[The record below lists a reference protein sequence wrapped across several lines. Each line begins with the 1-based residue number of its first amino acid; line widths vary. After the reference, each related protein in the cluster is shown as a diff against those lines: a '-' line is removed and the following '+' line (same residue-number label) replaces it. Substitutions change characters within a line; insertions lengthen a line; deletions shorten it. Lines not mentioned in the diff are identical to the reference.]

1 MKKKFDGAESAG
13 QDESSI
19 YAKKSPKIIT
29 IITVAVIVAV
39 MAFNILFSIIGDK
52 AMIFFD
58 ISQVKYK
65 TGSTNLYTLSDTCND
80 LIAREAVP
88 MIKRFNED
96 GKAKGESAQKLKIIF
111 CADKDIIEGDTK
123 TRYVSYTA
131 RAIEKNYPEQVE
143 VSYVNIEKNPS
154 AIQKYKTTSAA
165 NINNADVIV
174 EFGSE
179 YLVQGIN
186 SFYLTDTDTS
196 EEWAYNGE
204 KHLAAMILSVTR
216 AEAPICC
223 ITYNHGEQLFE
234 EGNTLK
240 VKDEY
245 STFIKLIK
253 GAGYIPQFID
263 LEKEDIPADCR
274 MIITFAPTSD
284 FRAFGNLG
292 ENGVSEIEK
301 LDKYLDEAN
310 AFFYICDADTPVLP
324 NLDEY
329 LEEWGVAISRTED
342 MAGNTLNFRAE
353 DPLNGTAA
361 DGGKTFAGKYFE
373 GGTGASITE
382 DIRNRNYPPKVIFGN
397 CAVIEPPSET
407 YVKIYTEASENSNE
421 PGYQYYSYFK
431 NGISRDLFSIFT
443 SYSTASAY
451 AGNEAEIATESKLF
465 QLMTITHELRYV
477 QEDNYTTIDRPSY
490 VISLASTDFLR
501 NEVLDSTA
509 YGNTDVI
516 LSTLRNTGNEIIPVN
531 IPLKAFYDCE
541 MADSRA
547 YAQNNPTVWFWCLSL
562 IPTLAAFGA
571 GVVITV
577 RRKYK

>member
-1 MKKKFDGAESAG
+1 MKKKIDGSEG
-13 QDESSI
+13 I
-19 YAKKSPKIIT
+19 YAKKSPKIMT
-29 IITVAVIVAV
+29 VITVAVIVAV
-39 MAFNILFSIIGDK
+39 MAFNILFSIIGDR
-52 AMIFFD
+52 AMLFFD

-65 TGSTNLYTLSDTCND
+65 TDATTLYTLSDTCND
-80 LIAREAVP
+80 LIGREAIP
-88 MIKRFNED
+88 MIKQIRED
-96 GKAKGESAQKLKIIF
+96 GQTSGNSVQKLKIVF
-111 CADKDIIEGDTK
+111 CSDKDMIEGDAK

-131 RAIEKNYPEQVE
+131 RAIEKNYSEYVE

-154 AIQKYKTTSAA
+154 AVQKYKTTSAA
-165 NINNADVIV
+165 TISNSDVIV

-186 SFYLTDTDTS
+186 SFFLTDTDTA

-204 KHLAAMILSVTR
+204 KRLAAMILSVTR

-223 ITYNHGEQLFE
+223 ITYNHGETLFE
-234 EGNTLK
+234 EGETPK

-245 STFIKLIK
+245 STFIRLIE
-253 GAGYIPQFID
+253 GAGYITQFID
-263 LEKEDIPADCR
+263 LEKEELPEDCR
-274 MIITFAPTSD
+274 MIVTFAPTSD
-284 FRAFGNLG
+284 FKAYGNLG
-292 ENGVSEIEK
+292 ENGISEIEK
-301 LDKYLDEAN
+301 LDKYLDKAN
-310 AFFYICDADTPVLP
+310 AFFYICDADTPALP

-329 LEEWGVAISRTED
+329 LEEWGIAVGRTED
-342 MAGNTLNFRAE
+342 MAGNLLNFKAE
-353 DPLNGTAA
+353 DPINGTAA

-373 GGTGASITE
+373 GGLGASITQ
-382 DIRNRNYPPKVIFGN
+382 DITKRNYPPKVIFGN

-407 YVKIYTEASENSNE
+407 YVKVYSKTDESSGE
-421 PGYQYYSYFK
+421 PAYQYFSYFK
-431 NGISRDLFSIFT
+431 NGISRDLYSIFT
-443 SYSTASAY
+443 SYDTASAY
-451 AGNEAEIATESKLF
+451 AGDEVEIATQSKLF

-490 VISLASTDFLR
+490 VISLASTDFLK

-531 IPLKAFYDCE
+531 IPLKAFYEYE

-547 YAQNNPTVWFWCLSL
+547 YSQSYPTVWFWGLVL
-562 IPTLAAFGA
+562 IPALVSLVT